1 MQKRSSHWVPS
12 YLDERDGATSRYALT
27 RLMEAIGG
35 GVYAVKAPDG
45 TIKIGYTGNL
55 KNRLSGLGG
64 FKNILALDL
73 CGTWDDEQA
82 IHARLEGLSIKGRE
96 WYPPCDEVLGEVNTM
111 RDRLSLPLLTL
122 RDIQEHPPARLV
134 G

>member
-1 MQKRSSHWVPS
+1 MQKRSSNQRKLLVRPS
-12 YLDERDGATSRYALT
+12 NGATSAHALT

-82 IHARLEGLSIKGRE
+82 IHARLEGLSVKGRE